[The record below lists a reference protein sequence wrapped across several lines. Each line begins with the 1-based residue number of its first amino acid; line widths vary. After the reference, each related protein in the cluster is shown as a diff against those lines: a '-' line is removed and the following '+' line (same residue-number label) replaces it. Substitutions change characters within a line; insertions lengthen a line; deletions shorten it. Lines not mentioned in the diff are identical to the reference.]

1 MTMVLSDNGKWYG
14 TLECLL
20 VRIDPPDDNYIAEHT
35 VTLIGTRSP
44 LGGIMVLDTKG
55 LVPQPERSLYGPG
68 SRVVEASVSWWEAQG
83 FSITMPKMFWE
94 VRESHLRREGSEIS
108 KTPQKEN

>member
-1 MTMVLSDNGKWYG
+1 MTLVQSDNGKWYG

-20 VRIDPPDDNYIAEHT
+20 VRIDPPNEDYNSPHT
-35 VTLIGTRSP
+35 VVLIGTRSP

-68 SRVVEASVSWWEAQG
+68 SRVVEAPVSWWEAQG
-83 FSITMPKMFWE
+83 FAVTMPEMFGE
-94 VRESHLRREGSEIS
+94 VRESHLSREGEL
-108 KTPQKEN
+108 T